1 MGNISKPFATVAM
14 LLLIDAT
21 PISAGGG
28 TLRGLIA
35 AKTNGR
41 SNNNDKSYHEVG
53 RILDEAKE
61 EIEGK
66 IVKEIEE
73 EIEEEIKEKI
83 EEEIEEESEEETKQ
97 KAKKKK
103 EEYVP
108 VVT

>member
-53 RILDEAKE
+53 RILDEAEE

-73 EIEEEIKEKI
+73 EIKEDIEEKI
-83 EEEIEEESEEETKQ
+83 EKEIEEKTVEEIEEKKKQ
-97 KAKKKK
+97 K
-103 EEYVP
+103 
-108 VVT
+108 